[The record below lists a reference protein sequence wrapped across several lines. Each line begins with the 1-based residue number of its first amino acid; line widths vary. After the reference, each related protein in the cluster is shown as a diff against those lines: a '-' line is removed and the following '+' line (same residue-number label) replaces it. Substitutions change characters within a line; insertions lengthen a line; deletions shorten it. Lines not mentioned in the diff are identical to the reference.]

1 MYLIN
6 YSTLHK
12 ISHVKILWTK
22 WNWLNKH
29 PFMEKST
36 VLFPLYNSIFKQP
49 NVIQSKAIL
58 QIDLVMRK
66 GWSWLRGG
74 GSWILI
80 GGWGGREMR
89 ILKLRELGGEQLS
102 SLWPKSPAL
111 SASSTPYSV
120 WYALCCRPLSG
131 QAFRSQV
138 GFCQGR
144 TQEFAAWALFWPC
157 PL

>member
-29 PFMEKST
+29 PFMKKST

-49 NVIQSKAIL
+49 NVIQPKAIYRF
-58 QIDLVMRK
+58 IYSDEKRLVLVE
-66 GWSWLRGG
+66 GGGLESWL
-74 GSWILI
+74 

-89 ILKLRELGGEQLS
+89 ILKLGELGGEQLS

-120 WYALCCRPLSG
+120 WYALCCRPLLG

-144 TQEFAAWALFWPC
+144 TQEFAAWALFLPC

>member
-29 PFMEKST
+29 PFMKKST

-49 NVIQSKAIL
+49 NVIQPKAIYRF
-58 QIDLVMRK
+58 IYSDEKRLV
-66 GWSWLRGG
+66 LVEGG

-80 GGWGGREMR
+80 GGVGWEGNENPQAGGAGRWTAFF
-89 ILKLRELGGEQLS
+89 
-102 SLWPKSPAL
+102 SLAKISCSFSLQYSIFCLICIVL
-111 SASSTPYSV
+111 SATFG
-120 WYALCCRPLSG
+120 SG
-131 QAFRSQV
+131 F
-138 GFCQGR
+138 
-144 TQEFAAWALFWPC
+144 P
-157 PL
+157 